1 MKRLFIEPLDVLMF
15 RSERPFIARES
26 HVAKF
31 SKIIFPLTF
40 EGAIKSKI
48 FLEFCKRRNYLP
60 SDFQR
65 KKNEDRS
72 SFDERV
78 KKLIEDDKELKEI
91 LDAIGHPAVNS
102 ESFIQVLGVFF
113 SKKDEKEEFFPVP
126 NDVVRKDEDD
136 EILKLTPIL
145 KEELKIPDTENYACF
160 SIHSKIKE
168 KKGLMPFD
176 ALKDYLWGGKPDK
189 SQIIDIPYKTELR
202 TGIQLE
208 KGTKTTVE
216 GHLYTAEFLRL
227 KDWKEHWEFVVWIE
241 DEHGLL
247 DEYLSKNEN
256 EVIRLGGE
264 GKGAICTKIDEINLA
279 DKLGFSELIERINEE
294 KRFKLYLASPSCFN
308 GHEPPSDKLER
319 ELGVE
324 KLRLIAKLPGKP
336 IYIGG
341 YDFAMNREK
350 PLRRWVNAG
359 AVYYYEFDGE
369 IKIDSISL
377 IIIDENIDMRCAF
390 IGRW

>member
-26 HVAKF
+26 HVAKLGVI
-31 SKIIFPLTF
+31 SPLTF

-72 SFDERV
+72 SLNERV

-102 ESFIQVLGVFF
+102 EYSIQVLGVFF
-113 SKKDEKEEFFPVP
+113 SKKDEKEEYFSIP
-126 NDVVRKDEDD
+126 NDTVRKDEDD

-145 KEELKIPDTENYACF
+145 KEELKIPDTKNYTCF

-168 KKGLMPFD
+168 EKGLMPFD

-241 DEHGLL
+241 DKHKLL
-247 DEYLSKNEN
+247 DKYLKN

-264 GKGAICTKIDEINLA
+264 GKGAICTKIDKINLA
-279 DKLGFSELIERINEE
+279 DKLGFSELIEKINEE

-308 GHEPPSDKLER
+308 GHESPSDKLER
-319 ELGVE
+319 ELGVKE
-324 KLRLIAKLPGKP
+324 LKMIAKLPGKP

-369 IKIDSISL
+369 IKRDNLL
-377 IIIDENIDMRCAF
+377 IKIINKNNIDMRCAF